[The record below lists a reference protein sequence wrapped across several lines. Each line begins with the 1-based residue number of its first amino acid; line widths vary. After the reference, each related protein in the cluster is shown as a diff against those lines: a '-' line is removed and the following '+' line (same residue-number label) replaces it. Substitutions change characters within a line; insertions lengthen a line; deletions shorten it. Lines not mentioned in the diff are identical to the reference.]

1 MRYLLCLGE
10 RRRIVGLPCRS
21 LGFSVSLSM
30 APTGRKRIGQGA
42 HFLTGRGSIF

>member
-30 APTGRKRIGQGA
+30 APTGKKRIGQGA